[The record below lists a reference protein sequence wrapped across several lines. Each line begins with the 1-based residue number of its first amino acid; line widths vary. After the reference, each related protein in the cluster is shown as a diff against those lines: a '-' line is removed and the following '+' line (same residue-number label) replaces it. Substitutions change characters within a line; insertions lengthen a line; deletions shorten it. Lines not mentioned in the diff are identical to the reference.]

1 MLNSFGTCLSSLH
14 RRAKNFLQQPRN
26 TERVSKCNRRK
37 NKRLLSSSFD
47 LLTYSFAAMEMSNQ
61 FKQVFKVIDANGDGK
76 ISCHELSEVLLCL
89 GYEKSKAAWEAERM
103 VREMD
108 CNGDGFIDLDEFIN
122 AVNDDGNFGS
132 GNKED
137 YLMDVFLIFDTD
149 KNGLISA
156 RELQTVLT
164 SLGCKKCSLEDCRR
178 MIKGVD
184 KDGDG
189 FVDFHEFR
197 SMMTTS
203 ASWLED

>member
-1 MLNSFGTCLSSLH
+1 MLNSFRTCLSSLH
-14 RRAKNFLQQPRN
+14 RRARIFLQQPRN
-26 TERVSKCNRRK
+26 MERVCKSNRRK
-37 NKRLLSSSFD
+37 NKGLLSSSFD
-47 LLTYSFAAMEMSNQ
+47 LPTYSFAAMEMSNQ
-61 FKQVFKVIDANGDGK
+61 FKQVFNVIDANGDGK
-76 ISCHELSEVLLCL
+76 ISCSELSEVLRCL

-103 VREMD
+103 VRVMD
-108 CNGDGFIDLDEFIN
+108 CNGDGAIDLDEFIS

-149 KNGLISA
+149 KNGVISA
-156 RELQTVLT
+156 RELQTVLI

-189 FVDFHEFR
+189 FVDFHEFQ

-203 ASWLED
+203 ASCLED

>member
-1 MLNSFGTCLSSLH
+1 
-14 RRAKNFLQQPRN
+14 
-26 TERVSKCNRRK
+26 
-37 NKRLLSSSFD
+37 
-47 LLTYSFAAMEMSNQ
+47 MEMSNQ
-61 FKQVFKVIDANGDGK
+61 FKQVFNVIDANGDGK
-76 ISCHELSEVLLCL
+76 ISCSELSEVLRCL

-103 VREMD
+103 VRVMD
-108 CNGDGFIDLDEFIN
+108 CNGDGAIDLDEFIS

-149 KNGLISA
+149 KNGVISA
-156 RELQTVLT
+156 RELQTVLI

-197 SMMTTS
+197 SMMTTKCKLPRRLANEPRTPS
-203 ASWLED
+203 LLSCFAALCYLQAQVFKIRSQM